1 MSDNKFLTSAQPK
14 VMNPKENIKMTPEE
28 RSEGRKGLKAAVSA
42 GLGMFPG
49 GRAMQTLGRVGN
61 AFANT
66 ARQYLAGRK
75 MKNIA
80 KKTSNFKDFHRG
92 GRVYDRQAIND
103 AFKARFRPQATRTPQ
118 MPKIETRTMTKDMFG
133 RKYIGKDVTPK
144 TNFGRPDA
152 TVQMRNA
159 MRKSGQYPKS
169 DPYRGAPG
177 LR

>member
-28 RSEGRKGLKAAVSA
+28 RSEGRKGLKTAISA
-42 GLGMFPG
+42 GLSMFPG

-80 KKTSNFKDFHRG
+80 KTTNNFKDFHRS
-92 GRVYDRQAIND
+92 GRIYDRKAIND
-103 AFKARFRPQATRTPQ
+103 AFANRFRPEATITPKL
-118 MPKIETRTMTKDMFG
+118 PKIETRTMTKDIFG
-133 RKYIGKDVTPK
+133 RKFIGRDVTPPN
-144 TNFGRPDA
+144 TNFGRADA
-152 TVQMRNA
+152 QVKMREAYRNL
-159 MRKSGQYPKS
+159 RK
-169 DPYRGAPG
+169 
-177 LR
+177 